1 MKSKMVL
8 WGSNAQ
14 DEKCLIAVSLRA
26 AENKIDIWTFP
37 ESVATEDFYQK
48 MMKEW
53 RDGSGMEMTDATT
66 HIERDLSL
74 TDSLLPDDL
83 KVERGDVVQ
92 RAQSEWHFAV
102 LSSKLSDSYEHQLS
116 ELKERVNKLEAF
128 DQPTWDSLKE
138 FWDKVQEQ
146 VRDRN
151 LFRDHADRL
160 RNNLNELFGEMKTM
174 RNKLDDEFQKLSKD
188 AHDKFFAALD
198 EVERKM
204 ESGARVPVLFEEL
217 RKLQSM
223 FRESKTLTRDHR
235 NKVWDKLDGTFKAV
249 KQKRFGAKPGD
260 PSGKEGA
267 GSQLQGIQRRLDGL
281 LSAIDKMDQSI
292 RRDRNDL
299 EFQMHKINTTDGQLE
314 AQIRQA
320 KLKMIEERVG
330 SKQEK
335 LNEMITTREELERKI
350 TSLKEKEARRAA
362 QQAAKEKIVG
372 EIKAAAEA
380 REDVSE
386 KLDKAAEEIS
396 TTKGKKVAEAAPAEE
411 AVTETPAS
419 EEAVTEEPAAAE
431 PVAEAPKNESILAAV
446 STIMGESF
454 DDIVDTVKAV
464 ASVIGD
470 KIEEAIEEMKE
481 DIKEA
486 VATEEAPAAATE
498 EAPAE
503 EPVAATEEAP
513 AAATEEVTEEAPAE
527 EPVAATEETSEEAPT
542 EEPVAATEEVT
553 EEAPAEEPAAATEEV
568 VAEGEAAEPTDSE
581 KKEEA

>member
-53 RDGSGMEMTDATT
+53 RDGSGMEMTDAST
-66 HIERDLSL
+66 HIERDFSL

-102 LSSKLSDSYEHQLS
+102 LSSKLSESYEHQLS
-116 ELKERVNKLEAF
+116 ELKERVKKLEAF

-174 RNKLDDEFQKLSKD
+174 RNKLDDEFQKLSKE

-223 FRESKTLTRDHR
+223 FRESKNLTRDHR

-260 PSGKEGA
+260 PAAGKEGA

-335 LNEMITTREELERKI
+335 LNEMITTKEELERKI
-350 TSLKEKEARRAA
+350 ASLKEKEARRAA

-396 TTKGKKVAEAAPAEE
+396 TTMGNKVAEATPAEE

-419 EEAVTEEPAAAE
+419 EEAATEEPVAAE

-481 DIKEA
+481 DLKEA

-503 EPVAATEEAP
+503 EPVAAAEETTEEAP
-513 AAATEEVTEEAPAE
+513 AEEPGAATEEVTEEA
-527 EPVAATEETSEEAPT
+527 
-542 EEPVAATEEVT
+542 
-553 EEAPAEEPAAATEEV
+553 APAEEPAAATEEV
-568 VAEGEAAEPTDSE
+568 VAEVEAAEPTESD
-581 KKEEA
+581 KEEKA

>member
-1 MKSKMVL
+1 MKSKLVL
-8 WGSNAQ
+8 WGNNAQ

-26 AENKIDIWTFP
+26 AENKVDIWTFP

-53 RDGSGMEMTDATT
+53 RDGSGMELTDATT
-66 HIERDLSL
+66 HIERDLSI
-74 TDSLLPDDL
+74 SESVLPDDL

-102 LSSKLSDSYEHQLS
+102 LSSKLNESYENQLS
-116 ELKERVNKLEAF
+116 ELKERVGKLESF
-128 DQPTWDSLKE
+128 DQPTWDKLKE

-174 RNKLDDEFQKLSKD
+174 RSKLDDEFQSLSKE

-204 ESGARVPVLFEEL
+204 ESGARVPVLFDEL

-223 FRESKTLTRDHR
+223 FRESKTLTREHR

-249 KQKRFGAKPGD
+249 KQKRFGGKPGGGD
-260 PSGKEGA
+260 PNAKGG
-267 GSQLQGIQRRLDGL
+267 GSMLQGTQHRLDGL
-281 LSAIDKMDQSI
+281 LAAIDKMEQSI

-299 EFQMHKINTTDGQLE
+299 EFQTHKINTTDGQLE

-320 KLKMIEERVG
+320 KLKMIEERVH
-330 SKQEK
+330 SKEEK
-335 LNEMITTREELERKI
+335 LNEMTATKVELEKRI
-350 TSLKEKEARRAA
+350 GSLKEKEARRAA
-362 QQAAKEKIVG
+362 QEAAKEKIVG

-396 TTKGKKVAEAAPAEE
+396 TAKSKKAPKAATTEEPVAAEE
-411 AVTETPAS
+411 AATTAEEPTA
-419 EEAVTEEPAAAE
+419 EEAPK
-431 PVAEAPKNESILAAV
+431 AEAPKTESILGAV
-446 STIMGESF
+446 GTIMGESF

-481 DIKEA
+481 DFKEA
-486 VATEEAPAAATE
+486 TSPETEPTAASAAEETPAAAEEVAPANEEAVASEEPVATEETPA
-498 EAPAE
+498 
-503 EPVAATEEAP
+503 
-513 AAATEEVTEEAPAE
+513 
-527 EPVAATEETSEEAPT
+527 
-542 EEPVAATEEVT
+542 
-553 EEAPAEEPAAATEEV
+553 AEEPA
-568 VAEGEAAEPTDSE
+568 SE

>member
-1 MKSKMVL
+1 MVL

-53 RDGSGMEMTDATT
+53 RDGSGMEMTEAST
-66 HIERDLSL
+66 HIERDFSL

-102 LSSKLSDSYEHQLS
+102 LSSKLSESYEHHLS
-116 ELKERVNKLEAF
+116 ELKERVKKLEAF

-260 PSGKEGA
+260 PAGKEGA

-330 SKQEK
+330 SKEEK
-335 LNEMITTREELERKI
+335 LNEMNATKVELERKI
-350 TSLKEKEARRAA
+350 ASLKEKEARRAA
-362 QQAAKEKIVG
+362 QEAAKEKIVG

-396 TTKGKKVAEAAPAEE
+396 TAKGKKGAIAAQPAEAAAPEEAVAETPAAEEMGAEAPAVEAPVAEE
-411 AVTETPAS
+411 APK
-419 EEAVTEEPAAAE
+419 
-431 PVAEAPKNESILAAV
+431 AEAPKGESILAAV
-446 STIMGESF
+446 STVMGESF

-470 KIEEAIEEMKE
+470 KIEAAIEEMKE
-481 DIKEA
+481 DIKDA
-486 VATEEAPAAATE
+486 VDKVETATEEPAAATEEAPAEAPAAATEETSE

-503 EPVAATEEAP
+503 EPVAATEE
-513 AAATEEVTEEAPAE
+513 
-527 EPVAATEETSEEAPT
+527 
-542 EEPVAATEEVT
+542 
-553 EEAPAEEPAAATEEV
+553 V
-568 VAEGEAAEPTDSE
+568 VAEVEAAEPTESE

>member
-1 MKSKMVL
+1 MKSKLVL

-26 AENKIDIWTFP
+26 AENKVDIWTFP

-48 MMKEW
+48 MMKDW
-53 RDGSGMEMTDATT
+53 RDGSGMELTDATT
-66 HIERDLSL
+66 HLERDLSL
-74 TDSLLPDDL
+74 SDSLLPDDL

-102 LSSKLSDSYEHQLS
+102 LSSKLNESYENQLGD
-116 ELKERVNKLEAF
+116 LKERVKKLEAF

-174 RNKLDDEFQKLSKD
+174 RSKLDDEFQKLSKD

-204 ESGARVPVLFEEL
+204 ESGARVPVLFDEL

-223 FRESKTLTRDHR
+223 FRESKTLTREHR

-249 KQKRFGAKPGD
+249 KQKRFGAKPGGEAG
-260 PSGKEGA
+260 GKDSA
-267 GSQLQGIQRRLDGL
+267 GSQLQGVQRRLDGL
-281 LSAIDKMDQSI
+281 LSAIDKMEQSI
-292 RRDRNDL
+292 RRDRSDL
-299 EFQMHKINTTDGQLE
+299 DFQTHKINTTDGQLE

-320 KLKMIEERVG
+320 KLKMIEERVS
-330 SKQEK
+330 SKEEK
-335 LNEMITTREELERKI
+335 LNEMNATKAELEKRLG
-350 TSLKEKEARRAA
+350 SLKEKEARRVA
-362 QQAAKEKIVG
+362 QEAAKEKIVG

-386 KLDKAAEEIS
+386 KLDKAAEEI
-396 TTKGKKVAEAAPAEE
+396 VAAKTADAPAAEPE
-411 AVTETPAS
+411 VAAETTE
-419 EEAVTEEPAAAE
+419 E
-431 PVAEAPKNESILAAV
+431 PVAEAPVAEEAPAAEAPKSESILGAV

-486 VATEEAPAAATE
+486 TAT
-498 EAPAE
+498 PAE
-503 EPVAATEEAP
+503 EPVAAATETTEEAAPVATDETP
-513 AAATEEVTEEAPAE
+513 AADE
-527 EPVAATEETSEEAPT
+527 
-542 EEPVAATEEVT
+542 
-553 EEAPAEEPAAATEEV
+553 
-568 VAEGEAAEPTDSE
+568 SE

>member
-1 MKSKMVL
+1 MKSKLVL

-26 AENKIDIWTFP
+26 AENKVDIWTFP

-53 RDGSGMEMTDATT
+53 RDGNGMEMTEAST
-66 HIERDLSL
+66 HIERDLSI
-74 TDSLLPDDL
+74 TDSLLPEDL

-102 LSSKLSDSYEHQLS
+102 LSSKLNEAYENQLA
-116 ELKERVNKLEAF
+116 ELKERVKKLESF

-217 RKLQSM
+217 RKLQSL
-223 FRESKTLTRDHR
+223 FRESKSLTRDHR

-260 PSGKEGA
+260 PAGKEGA

-281 LSAIDKMDQSI
+281 HSAIDKMEQSI

-330 SKQEK
+330 SKEEK
-335 LNEMITTREELERKI
+335 LNEMNATKADLERKI
-350 TSLKEKEARRAA
+350 ASLKEKEARRAA
-362 QQAAKEKIVG
+362 QEAAKEKIVG

-396 TTKGKKVAEAAPAEE
+396 TAKGKKGEKAAKTEAPAAEELPAEETPVAEAAAEE
-411 AVTETPAS
+411 APKA
-419 EEAVTEEPAAAE
+419 EEP
-431 PVAEAPKNESILAAV
+431 KTESILGAV

-470 KIEEAIEEMKE
+470 KIEVAMEDLKE

-486 VATEEAPAAATE
+486 MEKAEAAAEEAVTNAKEAPAETP

-503 EPVAATEEAP
+503 EAVANAEEAVSE
-513 AAATEEVTEEAPAE
+513 AEAT
-527 EPVAATEETSEEAPT
+527 
-542 EEPVAATEEVT
+542 
-553 EEAPAEEPAAATEEV
+553 EPAAE
-568 VAEGEAAEPTDSE
+568 E